1 MKPINEMTLA
11 ECLEALR
18 TVEKFDYDFYKTQL
32 RNNLLADRI
41 HDLTRW
47 IPVGERLPEKDE
59 PVLAF
64 GIKANELYDEDEE
77 ASFGLVTWNSVDISY
92 CPDSCYYSV
101 WYKDITHWQRI
112 NNPEEV

>member
-1 MKPINEMTLA
+1 MSMKPINEMTLA

-47 IPVGERLPEKDE
+47 IPVQERLPT
-59 PVLAF
+59 F
-64 GIKANELYDEDEE
+64 ED
-77 ASFGLVTWNSVDISY
+77 ADKQDGCVDVWSSFEGVGFRKNLEYQLVKHTR
-92 CPDSCYYSV
+92 C
-101 WYKDITHWQRI
+101 THWRRI
-112 NNPEEV
+112 DKPEGV

>member
-1 MKPINEMTLA
+1 MKPINEMNCEDIADYLHEPEPVLTA
-11 ECLEALR
+11 ISRRLR
-18 TVEKFDYDFYKTQL
+18 EL
-32 RNNLLADRI
+32 